1 MHLKYGMA
9 LEIVQLLQRV
19 LTIKIAGYVDR
30 TEIERARTAVLNVI
44 QQWKGCREP
53 AGWRTSDWG
62 MDYEKI

>member
-30 TEIERARTAVLNVI
+30 REIERARTAMLNVI

-53 AGWRTSDWG
+53 AGG
-62 MDYEKI
+62 LPPIGGCDYEKI